1 VIKTATNKV
10 AKTIT
15 VGFGPVGVAIN
26 PQSSRV
32 YVANNRDN
40 TVSIIN
46 TAKNKVTATISIASG
61 PYGVA
66 VTPDGK
72 ALYVT
77 SFNAAAVALVD
88 TATKTVTGTIP
99 VGIGP
104 AAFGIFIQQPA
115 LTFVGSPGDA
125 NCFGKTV
132 SALAKQYGTLDAAAE
147 ALGFPNV
154 QALMK
159 AIRVDCRN

>member
-1 VIKTATNKV
+1 VIDTTK
-10 AKTIT
+10 
-15 VGFGPVGVAIN
+15 
-26 PQSSRV
+26 
-32 YVANNRDN
+32 N
-40 TVSIIN
+40 T
-46 TAKNKVTATISIASG
+46 VTATIAFPVGSG

-77 SFNAAAVALVD
+77 SFNAAAVSVID
-88 TATKTVTGTIP
+88 TAKNTVTATIP

-104 AAFGIFIQQPA
+104 SAFGIFIQQPA
-115 LTFVGSPGDA
+115 LTFAGSPGHA
-125 NCFGKTV
+125 NCYRKTV

-154 QALMK
+154 RALK
-159 AIRVDCRN
+159 NAIRVSCGN